1 MYNHQKY
8 NIQFFLGDDTLY
20 GKLAHLNTENE
31 EYSYLGGNINNFIKK
46 ISASG
51 IVFGIFFFIISFING
66 YGWVQSTE
74 FAMGIVI
81 AQVPECLMTSIAI
94 SLGLAT
100 KKLQKKNCFVKN
112 IEAIEK
118 LGFITTICSDK
129 TGTLTQSKMTA
140 KFMWFNDSF
149 RNIDSDNISKHLT
162 EAPLRKAIEVNPL
175 LCVAV
180 LCNNTTFLDNRDNI
194 TTKKDW

>member
-1 MYNHQKY
+1 
-8 NIQFFLGDDTLY
+8 
-20 GKLAHLNTENE
+20 
-31 EYSYLGGNINNFIKK
+31 
-46 ISASG
+46 
-51 IVFGIFFFIISFING
+51 
-66 YGWVQSTE
+66 
-74 FAMGIVI
+74 MGIII

-94 SLGLAT
+94 SLRLAT
-100 KKLQKKNCFVKN
+100 KKLQKKNCFIKN

-149 RNIDSDNISKHLT
+149 RNIDSEDIVI
-162 EAPLRKAIEVNPL
+162 EAPLRKALEVHPL
-175 LCVAV
+175 LFVA
-180 LCNNTTFLDNRDNI
+180 LLSNNITFLENRDNL